1 MKRINYID
9 NEAGL
14 TLVELMVTMVVVVLA
29 LVGYIGATTFLQKQS
44 EIKFEKSL
52 AIQDANRVLEQMRDA
67 SETGNFPTNVTGTF
81 SNGAAV
87 AAFNGLNLTN
97 EVVTVSYAD
106 ATADPLD
113 VTVTVTWQ
121 TVEGRNVTTAL
132 RSYVTQRATS

>member
-1 MKRINYID
+1 MKRNPYLN

-29 LVGYIGATTFLQKQS
+29 LVGYVGATTFLQQQS
-44 EIKFEKSL
+44 EVKFEKSL

-67 SETGNFPTNVTGTF
+67 SEDGTFPGNVTGTF
-81 SNGAAV
+81 GNGAAV

-97 EVVTVSYAD
+97 EVVTVTYAD

-121 TVEGRNVTTAL
+121 TVQGRNATTAL
-132 RSYVTQRATS
+132 RSYVTQRTG